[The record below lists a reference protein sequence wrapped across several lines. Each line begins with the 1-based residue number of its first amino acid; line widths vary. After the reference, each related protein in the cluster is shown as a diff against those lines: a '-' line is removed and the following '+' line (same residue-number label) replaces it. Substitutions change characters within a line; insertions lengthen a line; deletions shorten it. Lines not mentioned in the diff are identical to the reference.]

1 MAEKV
6 TIDIPGIG
14 KVEAENAA
22 SEATLK
28 KLLDEII
35 KINKN
40 NKANAGKGGA
50 GSGGGG
56 GGGAGGGGAGGG
68 GKGSGAGGGAGGGAG
83 PQAAAA
89 SKGAKALNA
98 LGAAGA
104 GAGYALGTAAKAT
117 KAAGGALV
125 GLGEKSTQL
134 IGKFADV
141 GDSLTAAADIFS
153 GIPIIG
159 SMFSAVASAVEG
171 TIKAYSDASAG
182 GASFGGSLNAFS
194 NAASS
199 AGMSMQ
205 EFGSLI
211 RQNGQGLLGFGAT
224 TEAGAQNFAKVSKQ
238 LRTTGSDLYA
248 LGFST
253 KDINAGL
260 ASYGSL
266 LRLQGGQGKQS
277 SEQMVKGAKTYL
289 KELDLMAKVT
299 GEERSAKET
308 QMKALAIDAQFI
320 GSMAGKSQE
329 ARQSFLTTVGK
340 IPGPLQGFVKDFL
353 ATGTLTTDETQR
365 IGALMGGDVMK
376 ELQNMR
382 NKLQSGAVL
391 SAEEQDRLATIMKKA
406 GQKTLESSGS
416 ALAGSS
422 EMATATQAVAS
433 AAQINE
439 KAITQGTAEQKKAA
453 EQTDKMNEEVNLA
466 KSSLAEF
473 SNQFSMVLVNSGLIG
488 TLLEAFKFTANFV
501 LTYVVPLFQ
510 VLASSVGAVVG
521 SFLTS
526 FGPAINDAGGF
537 FNGVLIPAI
546 QAFTNFLVVDLIPA
560 VAKTFNDLRPTLEFL
575 GGVVM
580 TVAKFITDNLTAV
593 LVTVGLG
600 LLAYYAIVAALTVI
614 NFLEAA
620 SKSALVIATLAAVGP
635 MILLAAGALGAG
647 AAIVA
652 GALLAVAG
660 FLLLIW
666 PITLTVA
673 AIIAL
678 VLIFKNLYKSG
689 WDLTTIFEAV
699 KDNLYRVFVLGFKE
713 IMIGLK
719 SFMGLILG
727 YSAADEKKDREA
739 LAKEKDEL
747 NTAELARDKKRA
759 EKTELRKTDEDRQE
773 EAEEKRKAEEER
785 KRKELENQKPPT
797 MPSLPGGGTSG
808 MVTGPAAAAGAGTSG
823 MVTGPATPSAA
834 VPGLDYNNLGGD
846 DFLKAFAASEG
857 SSFVPPPP
865 APVPPKT
872 PPTPP
877 PAQPVTPTPPPSTQ
891 QSQADV
897 ARKQIEADA
906 AKAAQEKQAAAAAAA
921 AKPPP
926 EKTPQ
931 ENSSALL
938 AELNNKMATLL
949 KYTYTVAHNTNEN
962 VSATRSLNKD
972 VYKS

>member
-28 KLLDEII
+28 KLLDEF
-35 KINKN
+35 KKYNKN
-40 NKANAGKGGA
+40 NKANAGH
-50 GSGGGG
+50 SGG
-56 GGGAGGGGAGGG
+56 
-68 GKGSGAGGGAGGGAG
+68 GAGGGAGGGSGGGGAG
-83 PQAAAA
+83 GGSGGGAGGQQAAPA

-98 LGAAGA
+98 LGAASA
-104 GAGYALGTAAKAT
+104 GAGYALGQAAKAT
-117 KAAGGALV
+117 KFAGGTLI

-159 SMFSAVASAVEG
+159 SMFSAVASAVES
-171 TIKAYSDASAG
+171 TVKSYSDASAG
-182 GASFGGSLNAFS
+182 GASFGGSLQAFS
-194 NAASS
+194 NAAST
-199 AGMSMQ
+199 AGMSMA

-211 RQNGQGLLGFGAT
+211 RQNGQGLLAFGAT
-224 TEAGAQNFAKVSKQ
+224 SEAGAQNFAKVSRQ
-238 LRTTGSDLYA
+238 LRATGGDLYA

-299 GEERSAKET
+299 GEERGKKEE

-382 NKLQSGAVL
+382 NKLQSGATL
-391 SAEEQDRLATIMKKA
+391 SAEEQDRLASIMKKA
-406 GQKTLESSGS
+406 SDKALQSSGA
-416 ALAGSS
+416 ALAGSA
-422 EMATATQAVAS
+422 EMAAATTAIAS
-433 AAQINE
+433 AQQINE

-453 EQTDKMNEEVNLA
+453 AETDKLNEETNKA

-473 SNQFSMVLVNSGLIG
+473 SNKFSMVLVKSGLIG

-501 LTYVVPLFQ
+501 LTYVVPIFH
-510 VLASSVGAVVG
+510 VLVASVSAIVG

-526 FGPAINDAGGF
+526 FGPAINGAGGF

-546 QAFTNFLVVDLIPA
+546 RAFTDFLVVDLIPA
-560 VAKTFNDLRPTLEFL
+560 VAKTFNDLRPVLEFL

-580 TVAKFITDNLTAV
+580 TVAKFITDNLTTV
-593 LVTVGLG
+593 LVVVGAG
-600 LLAYYAIVAALTVI
+600 LLAYYAILAVVTIA

-620 SKSALVIATLAAVGP
+620 SKVTLLAATGGLIIGTLIVAAKF
-635 MILLAAGALGAG
+635 ILLALGA
-647 AAIVA
+647 V
-652 GALLAVAG
+652 AVAAA
-660 FLLLIW
+660 FLLMIW

-673 AIIAL
+673 AIVAL
-678 VLIFKNLYKSG
+678 VAIFKNLYKTG

-699 KDNLYRVFVLGFKE
+699 KDNLYRVFVLGFRE
-713 IMIGLK
+713 IIIGLK
-719 SFMGLILG
+719 SFMGRLIG
-727 YSAADEKKDREA
+727 YSADDEKKDREA
-739 LAKEKDEL
+739 LAKDKDEL
-747 NTAELARDKKRA
+747 DKAEIARDKKRA
-759 EKTELRKTDEDRQE
+759 EKTELRKTEEDRKE
-773 EAEEKRKAEEER
+773 EAEAKRKAEEER
-785 KRKELENQKPPT
+785 KRKELEKQKPGTPGGAGG
-797 MPSLPGGGTSG
+797 MGGMGGMGGGSGGGTSS
-808 MVTGPAAAAGAGTSG
+808 AAAAIPG
-823 MVTGPATPSAA
+823 M
-834 VPGLDYNNLGGD
+834 DYNIGGD
-846 DFLKAFAASEG
+846 EQLKAFAAREG
-857 SSFVPPPP
+857 SSFI
-865 APVPPKT
+865 
-872 PPTPP
+872 
-877 PAQPVTPTPPPSTQ
+877 PAQPVTPTTPEGAKQAQAGAARTQ
-891 QSQADV
+891 M
-897 ARKQIEADA
+897 EADA
-906 AKAAQEKQAAAAAAA
+906 TKATQEKQAAEAA

-926 EKTPQ
+926 TPPPQ

-949 KYTYTVAHNTNEN
+949 KYTWTVAHNTNET

>member
-28 KLLDEII
+28 KLLDA
-35 KINKN
+35 INKN
-40 NKANAGKGGA
+40 QKANPGIGKVEAENAASEAMLKKLLDAINKNQKANAKAGASGGA
-50 GSGGGG
+50 RAGDGTA
-56 GGGAGGGGAGGG
+56 GGAGGGGGR
-68 GKGSGAGGGAGGGAG
+68 AGGGAG

-89 SKGAKALNA
+89 SKNAKALNA

-125 GLGEKSTQL
+125 GLGEKTTQL
-134 IGKFADV
+134 IGKFAAV
-141 GDSLTAAADIFS
+141 GDDLTKAADIFS

-159 SMFSAVASAVEG
+159 SMFSAVASAVES
-171 TIKAYSDASAG
+171 TISVYSAASAG

-205 EFGSLI
+205 EFGNLI
-211 RQNGQGLLGFGAT
+211 RQNGQGLLAFGAT
-224 TEAGAQNFAKVSKQ
+224 TEAGAQNFAKVSRQ
-238 LRTTGSDLYA
+238 LRATGSDLYA

-260 ASYGSL
+260 VSYGSL

-277 SEQMVKGAKTYL
+277 NEQMIKGAKTYL

-299 GEERSAKET
+299 GEERSTKEQ

-382 NKLQSGAVL
+382 NKLQSGATL
-391 SAEEQDRLATIMKKA
+391 SAEEQDRLALIMKKA
-406 GQKTLESSGS
+406 GQKTLLSSGA
-416 ALAGSS
+416 ALAGSA
-422 EMATATQAVAS
+422 EMATATVAVAS

-453 EQTDKMNEEVNLA
+453 EETDKLNEETNKA

-473 SNQFSMVLVNSGLIG
+473 SNKFSMVLVNSGLLG

-501 LTYVVPLFQ
+501 LAYVVPMFH
-510 VLASSVGAVVG
+510 VFVASVNAVVG

-526 FGPAINDAGGF
+526 FLPAINSAGGF

-546 QAFTNFLVVDLIPA
+546 RAFTDFLVVDLIPA
-560 VAKTFNDLRPTLEFL
+560 VAKSFHDLRPVLQLL
-575 GGVVM
+575 GGAVM

-593 LVTVGLG
+593 LVTVGIG
-600 LLAYYAIVAALTVI
+600 LLAYYAILTVLTI
-614 NFLEAA
+614 ANFLEAA
-620 SKSALVIATLAAVGP
+620 SKVTLLAATGGLILGTLVVAAKF
-635 MILLAAGALGAG
+635 ILLALGA
-647 AAIVA
+647 V
-652 GALLAVAG
+652 AVAAA
-660 FLLLIW
+660 FLLMIW

-673 AIIAL
+673 AVVALIA
-678 VLIFKNLYKSG
+678 IFRNLYKTG

-699 KDNLYRVFVLGFKE
+699 KDNLYRVFVLGFRE
-713 IMIGLK
+713 IIIGLK
-719 SFMGLILG
+719 SFMGRLIG
-727 YSAADEKKDREA
+727 YSANVEKKDREA
-739 LAKEKDEL
+739 LAKEKDKL
-747 NTAELARDKKRA
+747 DKAEIARDKARA
-759 EKTELRKTDEDRQE
+759 EKTELRKTDDDRKQ
-773 EAEEKRKAEEER
+773 EAEKKRKAEEER
-785 KRKELENQKPPT
+785 KQKELENRKPSTP
-797 MPSLPGGGTSG
+797 PSLPDSSK
-808 MVTGPAAAAGAGTSG
+808 AAGAVGAVST
-823 MVTGPATPSAA
+823 AA
-834 VPGLDYNNLGGD
+834 VNTAAGNTAVANSVPGMDYNIGGD
-846 DFLKAFAASEG
+846 EQLKKFAEREG
-857 SSFVPPPP
+857 SSFVP
-865 APVPPKT
+865 AT
-872 PPTPP
+872 
-877 PAQPVTPTPPPSTQ
+877 PVTPTTPAGAQQAQAGAARTQ
-891 QSQADV
+891 M
-897 ARKQIEADA
+897 EADA
-906 AKAAQEKQAAAAAAA
+906 TKATQEKQAAAAAAA

-926 EKTPQ
+926 DLPPQ
-931 ENSSALL
+931 ENFSALL
-938 AELNNKMATLL
+938 TELNNKMATLV
-949 KYTYTVAHNTNEN
+949 KYTYTVAHNTNET

>member
-28 KLLDEII
+28 KLLDEI
-35 KINKN
+35 KKN
-40 NKANAGKGGA
+40 QKANAKAGGSRA
-50 GSGGGG
+50 GDGTSG
-56 GGGAGGGGAGGG
+56 GGGAGGGAGGG
-68 GKGSGAGGGAGGGAG
+68 GGGKGGGAGGGAG

-89 SKGAKALNA
+89 SKSAKALNA

-104 GAGYALGTAAKAT
+104 GAGYALGQAAKAT
-117 KAAGGALV
+117 KFAGGTLI
-125 GLGEKSTQL
+125 GLGEKTTQL
-134 IGKFADV
+134 IGKFAAV
-141 GDSLTAAADIFS
+141 GDDLTKAADIFS

-159 SMFSAVASAVEG
+159 SMFSAVASAVES
-171 TIKAYSDASAG
+171 TISAYSAASQG

-205 EFGSLI
+205 DFGNLI
-211 RQNGQGLLGFGAT
+211 RQNGQGLLAFGST
-224 TEAGAQNFAKVSKQ
+224 TEAGAQNFAKVSRQ
-238 LRTTGSDLYA
+238 LRATGSDLYA

-299 GEERSAKET
+299 GEERSTKEA

-382 NKLQSGAVL
+382 NKLQSGATL

-406 GQKTLESSGS
+406 SDKTLQSSGS
-416 ALAGSS
+416 ALAGSA
-422 EMATATQAVAS
+422 EMAAATAAVAS
-433 AAQINE
+433 AQQINE
-439 KAITQGTAEQKKAA
+439 KAITNGTKEQKKAA
-453 EQTDKMNEEVNLA
+453 AETDKMNEEVNRA
-466 KSSLAEF
+466 KASLAEF
-473 SNQFSMVLVNSGLIG
+473 SNRFSMVLVNSGLIG
-488 TLLEAFKFTANFV
+488 TLLAAFEFTANFV
-501 LTYVVPLFQ
+501 LQYVVPMFH
-510 VLASSVGAVVG
+510 VLVASVSAIVG

-526 FGPAINDAGGF
+526 FGPALNSAGGF

-560 VAKTFNDLRPTLEFL
+560 VAKTFNDLQPVLIFL
-575 GGVVM
+575 AGAVM

-593 LVTVGLG
+593 LVTVGIG
-600 LLAYYAIVAALTVI
+600 LLAYYAIVTALTI
-614 NFLEAA
+614 ANFLEAA
-620 SKSALVIATLAAVGP
+620 SKSALVIMTWEAVKALAGHAASAVRSAG
-635 MILLAAGALGAG
+635 MMALSGIKILASALM
-647 AAIVA
+647 VA
-652 GALLAVAG
+652 GA
-660 FLLLIW
+660 FLIAIW
-666 PITLTVA
+666 PITLLVA
-673 AIIAL
+673 AIGAT
-678 VLIFKNLYKSG
+678 VYIFKKFGGDLSVVKDGLLIMWEGYKMFLNYFKLG
-689 WDLTTIFEAV
+689 LLKVLDYFLDMGDQIEQTEKDIAANKQEAV
-699 KDNLYRVFVLGFKE
+699 
-713 IMIGLK
+713 
-719 SFMGLILG
+719 
-727 YSAADEKKDREA
+727 DRA
-739 LAKEKDEL
+739 NNIQNTMDKNRKLA
-747 NTAELARDKKRA
+747 
-759 EKTELRKTDEDRQE
+759 QE
-773 EAEEKRKAEEER
+773 EQLAEEKREREEEAR
-785 KRKELENQKPPT
+785 KRKMEEMQNQKPPAPPS
-797 MPSLPGGGTSG
+797 MPSGGMGGMGGMGGGAGDTSS
-808 MVTGPAAAAGAGTSG
+808 AAAIPG
-823 MVTGPATPSAA
+823 M
-834 VPGLDYNNLGGD
+834 DYNIGGD
-846 DFLKAFAASEG
+846 DQLKAFAAREG
-857 SSFVPPPP
+857 SSFVS
-865 APVPPKT
+865 
-872 PPTPP
+872 
-877 PAQPVTPTPPPSTQ
+877 AQPVTPTTPAGAQQAQAGAARTQ
-891 QSQADV
+891 L
-897 ARKQIEADA
+897 EADA
-906 AKAAQEKQAAAAAAA
+906 TKAAQEKQAAAA

-931 ENSSALL
+931 ENPSVLL
-938 AELNNKMATLL
+938 AELNNKMATLI

-962 VSATRSLNKD
+962 VTATRGLNKD
-972 VYKS
+972 LYKA

>member
-28 KLLDEII
+28 KLLDA
-35 KINKN
+35 INKN
-40 NKANAGKGGA
+40 QKANAKAGASGGA
-50 GSGGGG
+50 RAGDGTA
-56 GGGAGGGGAGGG
+56 GGAGGGGGR
-68 GKGSGAGGGAGGGAG
+68 AGGGAG

-89 SKGAKALNA
+89 SKNAKALNA

-125 GLGEKSTQL
+125 GLGEKTTQL
-134 IGKFADV
+134 IGKFAAV
-141 GDSLTAAADIFS
+141 GDDLTKAADIFS

-159 SMFSAVASAVEG
+159 SMFSAVASAVES
-171 TIKAYSDASAG
+171 TISVYSAASAG

-205 EFGSLI
+205 EFGNLI
-211 RQNGQGLLGFGAT
+211 RQNGQGLLAFGAT
-224 TEAGAQNFAKVSKQ
+224 TEAGAQNFAKVSRQ
-238 LRTTGSDLYA
+238 LRATGSDLYA

-260 ASYGSL
+260 VSYGSL

-277 SEQMVKGAKTYL
+277 NEQMIKGAKTYL

-299 GEERSAKET
+299 GEERSTKEQ

-382 NKLQSGAVL
+382 NKLQSGATL
-391 SAEEQDRLATIMKKA
+391 SAEEQDRLALIMKKA
-406 GQKTLESSGS
+406 GQKTLLSSGA
-416 ALAGSS
+416 ALAGSA
-422 EMATATQAVAS
+422 EMATATVAVAS

-453 EQTDKMNEEVNLA
+453 EETDKLNEETNKA

-473 SNQFSMVLVNSGLIG
+473 SNKFSMVLVNSGLLG

-501 LTYVVPLFQ
+501 LAYVVPMFH
-510 VLASSVGAVVG
+510 VFVASVNAVVG

-526 FGPAINDAGGF
+526 FLPAINSAGGF

-546 QAFTNFLVVDLIPA
+546 RAFTDFLVVDLIPA
-560 VAKTFNDLRPTLEFL
+560 VAKSFHDLRPVLQLL
-575 GGVVM
+575 GGAVM

-593 LVTVGLG
+593 LVTVGIG
-600 LLAYYAIVAALTVI
+600 LLAYYAILTVLTI
-614 NFLEAA
+614 ANFLEAA
-620 SKSALVIATLAAVGP
+620 SKVTLLAATGGLILGTLVVAAKF
-635 MILLAAGALGAG
+635 ILLALGA
-647 AAIVA
+647 V
-652 GALLAVAG
+652 AVAAA
-660 FLLLIW
+660 FLLMIW

-673 AIIAL
+673 AVVALIA
-678 VLIFKNLYKSG
+678 IFRNLYKTG

-699 KDNLYRVFVLGFKE
+699 KDNLYRVFVLGFRE
-713 IMIGLK
+713 IIIGLK
-719 SFMGLILG
+719 SFMGRLIG
-727 YSAADEKKDREA
+727 YSANVEKKDREA
-739 LAKEKDEL
+739 LAKEKDKL
-747 NTAELARDKKRA
+747 DKAEIARDKARA
-759 EKTELRKTDEDRQE
+759 EKTELRKTDDDRKQ
-773 EAEEKRKAEEER
+773 EAEKKRKAEEER
-785 KRKELENQKPPT
+785 KQKELENRKPSTP
-797 MPSLPGGGTSG
+797 PSLPDSSK
-808 MVTGPAAAAGAGTSG
+808 AAGAVGAVST
-823 MVTGPATPSAA
+823 AA
-834 VPGLDYNNLGGD
+834 VNTAAGNTAVANSVPGMDYNIGGD
-846 DFLKAFAASEG
+846 EQLKKFAEREG
-857 SSFVPPPP
+857 SSFVP
-865 APVPPKT
+865 AT
-872 PPTPP
+872 
-877 PAQPVTPTPPPSTQ
+877 PVTPTTPAGAQQAQAGAARTQ
-891 QSQADV
+891 M
-897 ARKQIEADA
+897 EADA
-906 AKAAQEKQAAAAAAA
+906 TKATQEKQAAAAAAA

-926 EKTPQ
+926 DLPPQ
-931 ENSSALL
+931 ENFSALL
-938 AELNNKMATLL
+938 TELNNKMATLV
-949 KYTYTVAHNTNEN
+949 KYTYTVAHNTNET

>member
-28 KLLDEII
+28 KLLDAIT
-35 KINKN
+35 KN
-40 NKANAGKGGA
+40 QKANAKAGA
-50 GSGGGG
+50 SGGSRAGDGTSG

-68 GKGSGAGGGAGGGAG
+68 GGGKGGGAGGGAG

-134 IGKFADV
+134 IGKFAAV
-141 GDSLTAAADIFS
+141 GDDLTKAADIFS

-159 SMFSAVASAVEG
+159 SMFSAVASAVES
-171 TIKAYSDASAG
+171 TIKSYSDASAG
-182 GASFGGSLNAFS
+182 GASFGGSLQAFS
-194 NAASS
+194 NAAST

-211 RQNGQGLLGFGAT
+211 RQNGQGLLAFGAT
-224 TEAGAQNFAKVSKQ
+224 TEAGAQNFAKVSRQ
-238 LRTTGSDLYA
+238 LRATGSDLYA

-299 GEERSAKET
+299 GEERSAKEA

-320 GSMAGKSQE
+320 GSMSGKSEE
-329 ARQSFLTTVGK
+329 AKQSFLTTVGK

-406 GQKTLESSGS
+406 SDKALQSSGS
-416 ALAGSS
+416 ALAGSA
-422 EMATATQAVAS
+422 EMATATAAIAS
-433 AAQINE
+433 AQQINE

-453 EQTDKMNEEVNLA
+453 AETDKLNEETNKA

-473 SNQFSMVLVNSGLIG
+473 SNTFSMVLVNSGLIG

-501 LTYVVPLFQ
+501 LTYVVPIFH
-510 VLASSVGAVVG
+510 VLVASVSAIVG

-526 FGPAINDAGGF
+526 FGPAINGAGGF

-560 VAKTFNDLRPTLEFL
+560 VAKTFNDLKPVLIFL
-575 GGVVM
+575 GGAVM
-580 TVAKFITDNLTAV
+580 TVATFITDNLTAV

-635 MILLAAGALGAG
+635 MVMLAIGALGAG

-673 AIIAL
+673 AITAL
-678 VLIFKNLYKSG
+678 ILIFKNLYKTG

-699 KDNLYRVFVLGFKE
+699 KDNLYRVFVLGFRE
-713 IMIGLK
+713 IIIGLK
-719 SFMGLILG
+719 SFMGRLIG
-727 YSAADEKKDREA
+727 YSADDEKKDREA
-739 LAKEKDEL
+739 LAKDKDEL
-747 NTAELARDKKRA
+747 DKAEIARDKKRA
-759 EKTELRKTDEDRQE
+759 EKTELRKTDEDRKE
-773 EAEEKRKAEEER
+773 EAEAKRKAEEER
-785 KRKELENQKPPT
+785 KRKELEKQKPGA
-797 MPSLPGGGTSG
+797 PGGMGGMGGSG
-808 MVTGPAAAAGAGTSG
+808 AGATSSTASSIPG
-823 MVTGPATPSAA
+823 M
-834 VPGLDYNNLGGD
+834 DYNLGGD
-846 DFLKAFAASEG
+846 DQLKAFAAREG
-857 SSFVPPPP
+857 SSFV
-865 APVPPKT
+865 
-872 PPTPP
+872 
-877 PAQPVTPTPPPSTQ
+877 PAQPVTPTTPAGAQQAQAGAARTQ
-891 QSQADV
+891 L
-897 ARKQIEADA
+897 EADA
-906 AKAAQEKQAAAAAAA
+906 TKAAQEKQAAEAAA

-926 EKTPQ
+926 EKPPQ
-931 ENSSALL
+931 DNPTAQL

-949 KYTYTVAHNTNEN
+949 KYTWTVAHNTNEN
-962 VSATRSLNKD
+962 VTATRGLSKD

>member
-28 KLLDEII
+28 KLLDEF
-35 KINKN
+35 KKYNKN
-40 NKANAGKGGA
+40 NKANAGH
-50 GSGGGG
+50 SGG
-56 GGGAGGGGAGGG
+56 
-68 GKGSGAGGGAGGGAG
+68 GAGGGAGGGSGGGGAG
-83 PQAAAA
+83 GGSGGGAGGQQAAPA

-98 LGAAGA
+98 LGAASA
-104 GAGYALGTAAKAT
+104 GAGYALGQAAKAT
-117 KAAGGALV
+117 KFAGGTLI

-159 SMFSAVASAVEG
+159 SMFSAVASAVES
-171 TIKAYSDASAG
+171 TVKSYSDASAG
-182 GASFGGSLNAFS
+182 GASFGGSLQAFS
-194 NAASS
+194 NAAST
-199 AGMSMQ
+199 AGMSMA

-211 RQNGQGLLGFGAT
+211 RQNGQGLLAFGAT
-224 TEAGAQNFAKVSKQ
+224 SEAGAQNFAKVSRQ
-238 LRTTGSDLYA
+238 LRATGGDLYA

-299 GEERSAKET
+299 GEERGKKEE

-382 NKLQSGAVL
+382 NKLQSGATL
-391 SAEEQDRLATIMKKA
+391 SAEEQDRLASIMKKA
-406 GQKTLESSGS
+406 SDKALQSSGA
-416 ALAGSS
+416 ALAGSA
-422 EMATATQAVAS
+422 EMAAATTAIAS
-433 AAQINE
+433 AQQINE

-453 EQTDKMNEEVNLA
+453 AETDKLNEETNKA

-473 SNQFSMVLVNSGLIG
+473 SNKFSMVLVKSGLIG

-501 LTYVVPLFQ
+501 LTYVVPIFH
-510 VLASSVGAVVG
+510 VLVASVSAIVG

-526 FGPAINDAGGF
+526 FGPAINGAGGF

-546 QAFTNFLVVDLIPA
+546 RAFTDFLVVDLIPA
-560 VAKTFNDLRPTLEFL
+560 VAKTFNDLRPVLEFL

-580 TVAKFITDNLTAV
+580 TVAKFITDNLTTV
-593 LVTVGLG
+593 LVVVGAG
-600 LLAYYAIVAALTVI
+600 LLAYYAILAVVTIA

-620 SKSALVIATLAAVGP
+620 SKVTLLAATGGLIIGTLIVAAKF
-635 MILLAAGALGAG
+635 ILLALGA
-647 AAIVA
+647 V
-652 GALLAVAG
+652 AVAAA
-660 FLLLIW
+660 FLLMIW

-673 AIIAL
+673 AIVAL
-678 VLIFKNLYKSG
+678 VAIFKNLYKTG

-699 KDNLYRVFVLGFKE
+699 KDNLYRVFVLGFRE
-713 IMIGLK
+713 IIIGLK
-719 SFMGLILG
+719 SFMGRLIG
-727 YSAADEKKDREA
+727 YSADDEKKDREA
-739 LAKEKDEL
+739 LAKDKDEL
-747 NTAELARDKKRA
+747 DKAEIARDKKRA
-759 EKTELRKTDEDRQE
+759 EKTELRKTEEDRKE
-773 EAEEKRKAEEER
+773 EAEAKRKAEEER
-785 KRKELENQKPPT
+785 KRKELEKQKPGTPGGAGG
-797 MPSLPGGGTSG
+797 MGGMGGMGGGSGGGTSS
-808 MVTGPAAAAGAGTSG
+808 AAAAIPG
-823 MVTGPATPSAA
+823 M
-834 VPGLDYNNLGGD
+834 DYNIGGD
-846 DFLKAFAASEG
+846 EQLKAFAAREG
-857 SSFVPPPP
+857 SSFI
-865 APVPPKT
+865 
-872 PPTPP
+872 
-877 PAQPVTPTPPPSTQ
+877 PAQPVTPTTPEGAKQAQAGAARTQ
-891 QSQADV
+891 M
-897 ARKQIEADA
+897 EADA
-906 AKAAQEKQAAAAAAA
+906 TKATQEKQAAEAA

-926 EKTPQ
+926 TPPPQ

-949 KYTYTVAHNTNEN
+949 KYTWTVAHNTNET
-962 VSATRSLNKD
+962 VSATRSLSKD